1 MKDPFPFGKRDK
13 AHLSPEKFEEVP
25 FQAPHRWK
33 RAPELPVLGEEV
45 GVRCGDPGAVH
56 AP

>member
-1 MKDPFPFGKRDK
+1 M
-13 AHLSPEKFEEVP
+13 SPEKFGEVP

-45 GVRCGDPGAVH
+45 EVSYIDLGVVRAL
-56 AP
+56 

>member
-1 MKDPFPFGKRDK
+1 MEGPSPSGKREK
-13 AHLSPEKFEEVP
+13 THLSPEKFGEVP

-33 RAPELPVLGEEV
+33 RAPELPVLREEV
-45 GVRCGDPGAVH
+45 EVSCGDLGVVR

>member
-1 MKDPFPFGKRDK
+1 MKGPYPSGKREK
-13 AHLSPEKFEEVP
+13 THLSLEKFREVL

-45 GVRCGDPGAVH
+45 EVSYGDLGVVRAH
-56 AP
+56 